1 MFAIAPYLV
10 EVKDGNKQPQDLWNF
25 FHKNNLHNVLN
36 SYYKDN
42 LNKYQPSINN
52 PKRMFM
58 VSKIF
63 AGSTQSVS
71 GIYQTGQF
79 GYESDIY
86 STGKKKITHKRMKD
100 EADMVPFYFSF
111 YFNKDPNAAQRE
123 RGLLLLGRFNTLG
136 VRGIT
141 IPHLQQHFSQRFN
154 NFSLSIERVVPK
166 VVMETLLKNGSLKNI
181 RLIKKR
187 IPKDIADVLSMRDR
201 DQVQEIELIIR
212 SKRKSRFDDVN
223 WALNAIS
230 NNSQPSQILTIPS
243 FAHDN
248 VKLDIV
254 LEGRKRTLNI
264 GRPGAISS
272 NMELD
277 LQPGPDGHPIPKEW
291 LAEADEIA
299 ANIMSSWGIKGQS
312 WKSSL

>member
-25 FHKNNLHNVLN
+25 FHKNTLHDVLN
-36 SYYKDN
+36 SYYTDN
-42 LNKYQPSINN
+42 LKKYQPSIHD

-63 AGSTQSVS
+63 TGTKQSIS

-79 GYESDIY
+79 GYESEIY
-86 STGKKKITHKRMKD
+86 STGKKKVTHKRMKD
-100 EADMVPFYFSF
+100 EADMVPFYF
-111 YFNKDPNAAQRE
+111 NKDPNIAQRE

-136 VRGIT
+136 VRHIT
-141 IPHLQQHFSQRFN
+141 IPHLQQHFAQRFN
-154 NFSLSIERVVPK
+154 NFSLNIERVVPK
-166 VVMETLLKNGSLKNI
+166 IVMETLLKHGSLKNI
-181 RLIKKR
+181 RLIKKN

-201 DQVQEIELIIR
+201 DQVHEVELIIR
-212 SKRKSRFDDVN
+212 SKRKSRFDDIN
-223 WALNAIS
+223 WALNAMS
-230 NNSQPSQILTIPS
+230 NSSQPSQILTIPF

-248 VKLDIV
+248 VKLDIM

-277 LQPGPDGHPIPKEW
+277 LQPGADGHPIPIEW
-291 LAEADEIA
+291 LKEADEIA
-299 ANIMSSWGIKGQS
+299 GNIMSSWGVKGQS
-312 WKSSL
+312 WKSTL